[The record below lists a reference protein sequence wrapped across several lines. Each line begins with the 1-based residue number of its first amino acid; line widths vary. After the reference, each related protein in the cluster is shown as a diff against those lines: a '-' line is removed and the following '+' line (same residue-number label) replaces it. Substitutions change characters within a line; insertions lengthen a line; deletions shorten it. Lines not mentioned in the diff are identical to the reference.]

1 MRKKIGRGRN
11 SLSPSLRDNCRLCV
25 KFGSQGD
32 QIGNEN
38 LQFQPSKQTGSFDV
52 ILAKL
57 YVWKCWI
64 ANRIL
69 RAKDQSDRV
78 CSSSGKKIRT
88 LHQLYSFVSSVLF
101 SSENERS
108 ESEERFKRPVQALPS
123 NPGGGAGRGW
133 YCHSYMGHIGM
144 CRSEWYGFQAV
155 YSGIGYMNTVN
166 PLLSPP
172 PLSSPLLII
181 LHQLTIIPRARM
193 GSESIVHEAERP
205 NGLLTQRLEGERNN
219 CSSKIQLV
227 GQKYRDKTTLA
238 SKTRFSRHCFGFQS
252 AFRY

>member
-1 MRKKIGRGRN
+1 MSAIAELTLTKKTGRGRK
-11 SLSPSLRDNCRLCV
+11 SLSPSVRDNCRLCV

-32 QIGNEN
+32 QIGTEN

-64 ANRIL
+64 ANRQESIMGSCNRIL
-69 RAKDQSDRV
+69 RAEDQSDRV
-78 CSSSGKKIRT
+78 CSSIGRKIRT
-88 LHQLYSFVSSVLF
+88 HHQLYWFVSSALF

-123 NPGGGAGRGW
+123 NPGGGSGR

-144 CRSEWYGFQAV
+144 CRCEGYSFQAV

-172 PLSSPLLII
+172 ALPSPPLS
-181 LHQLTIIPRARM
+181 
-193 GSESIVHEAERP
+193 
-205 NGLLTQRLEGERNN
+205 
-219 CSSKIQLV
+219 
-227 GQKYRDKTTLA
+227 
-238 SKTRFSRHCFGFQS
+238 
-252 AFRY
+252 

>member
-1 MRKKIGRGRN
+1 MSAIAELTLTKKTGRGRK
-11 SLSPSLRDNCRLCV
+11 SLSPSVRDNCRLCV

-32 QIGNEN
+32 QIGTEN

-64 ANRIL
+64 ANRQESIMGSCNRIL
-69 RAKDQSDRV
+69 RAEDQSDRV
-78 CSSSGKKIRT
+78 CSSIGRKIRT
-88 LHQLYSFVSSVLF
+88 HHQLYWFVSSALF

-123 NPGGGAGRGW
+123 NPGGGSGR

-144 CRSEWYGFQAV
+144 CRCEGYSFQAV
-155 YSGIGYMNTVN
+155 YSGIGYINTVN

-172 PLSSPLLII
+172 VLPSPLLII
-181 LHQLTIIPRARM
+181 L
-193 GSESIVHEAERP
+193 
-205 NGLLTQRLEGERNN
+205 
-219 CSSKIQLV
+219 
-227 GQKYRDKTTLA
+227 Y
-238 SKTRFSRHCFGFQS
+238 
-252 AFRY
+252 

>member
-1 MRKKIGRGRN
+1 MSAIAELTLTKKTGRGRK
-11 SLSPSLRDNCRLCV
+11 SLSPSVRDNCRLCV

-32 QIGNEN
+32 QIGTEN
-38 LQFQPSKQTGSFDV
+38 LQFQPSQQTGSFDV

-64 ANRIL
+64 ANRQESIMGSCNRIL
-69 RAKDQSDRV
+69 RAEDQSDRV
-78 CSSSGKKIRT
+78 CSSIGRKIRT
-88 LHQLYSFVSSVLF
+88 RHQLYWFVSSALF

-123 NPGGGAGRGW
+123 NPGGGSGR

-144 CRSEWYGFQAV
+144 CRCEGYSFQAV

-172 PLSSPLLII
+172 ALPSPPLS
-181 LHQLTIIPRARM
+181 
-193 GSESIVHEAERP
+193 
-205 NGLLTQRLEGERNN
+205 
-219 CSSKIQLV
+219 
-227 GQKYRDKTTLA
+227 
-238 SKTRFSRHCFGFQS
+238 
-252 AFRY
+252 

>member
-1 MRKKIGRGRN
+1 MSAIAELTPRKKTNRGKK
-11 SLSPSLRDNCRLCV
+11 SLSPSVRDNCRLCV
-25 KFGSQGD
+25 KFDSQGD
-32 QIGNEN
+32 QIGTEN

-64 ANRIL
+64 ANRQESIMGSCNRIL
-69 RAKDQSDRV
+69 RAEDQSDRV
-78 CSSSGKKIRT
+78 CSSIGRKIRT
-88 LHQLYSFVSSVLF
+88 HHQLYWFVSSALF

-123 NPGGGAGRGW
+123 NPGGGSGR

-144 CRSEWYGFQAV
+144 CRCEGYSFQAV

-172 PLSSPLLII
+172 ALPSPLLII
-181 LHQLTIIPRARM
+181 L
-193 GSESIVHEAERP
+193 
-205 NGLLTQRLEGERNN
+205 
-219 CSSKIQLV
+219 
-227 GQKYRDKTTLA
+227 Y
-238 SKTRFSRHCFGFQS
+238 
-252 AFRY
+252 

>member
-1 MRKKIGRGRN
+1 MSAIAELTLTKKTGRGRK
-11 SLSPSLRDNCRLCV
+11 SLSPSVRDNCRLCV

-32 QIGNEN
+32 LIGTEN

-64 ANRIL
+64 ANRQESIMGSCNRIL
-69 RAKDQSDRV
+69 RAEDQSDRV
-78 CSSSGKKIRT
+78 CSSIGRKIRT
-88 LHQLYSFVSSVLF
+88 HHQLYWFVSSALF

-123 NPGGGAGRGW
+123 NPGGGSGR

-144 CRSEWYGFQAV
+144 CRCEGYSFQAV

-172 PLSSPLLII
+172 ALPSPLLII
-181 LHQLTIIPRARM
+181 L
-193 GSESIVHEAERP
+193 
-205 NGLLTQRLEGERNN
+205 
-219 CSSKIQLV
+219 
-227 GQKYRDKTTLA
+227 Y
-238 SKTRFSRHCFGFQS
+238 
-252 AFRY
+252 

>member
-1 MRKKIGRGRN
+1 MSAIAELTLTKKTGRGRK
-11 SLSPSLRDNCRLCV
+11 SLSPSVRDNCRLCV

-32 QIGNEN
+32 LIGTEN

-64 ANRIL
+64 ANRQESIMGSCNRIL
-69 RAKDQSDRV
+69 RAEDQSDRV
-78 CSSSGKKIRT
+78 CSSIGRKIRT
-88 LHQLYSFVSSVLF
+88 HHQLYWFVSSALF

-123 NPGGGAGRGW
+123 NPGGGSGR

-144 CRSEWYGFQAV
+144 CRCEGYGFQAV
-155 YSGIGYMNTVN
+155 YSGIGYKNTVN

-172 PLSSPLLII
+172 ALPSPLLII
-181 LHQLTIIPRARM
+181 L
-193 GSESIVHEAERP
+193 
-205 NGLLTQRLEGERNN
+205 
-219 CSSKIQLV
+219 
-227 GQKYRDKTTLA
+227 Y
-238 SKTRFSRHCFGFQS
+238 
-252 AFRY
+252 

>member
-1 MRKKIGRGRN
+1 MSAIAELTLTKKTGRGRK
-11 SLSPSLRDNCRLCV
+11 SLSPSVRDNCRLCV

-32 QIGNEN
+32 LIGTEN

-64 ANRIL
+64 ANRQESIMGSCNRIL
-69 RAKDQSDRV
+69 RAEDQSDRV
-78 CSSSGKKIRT
+78 CSSIGRKIRT
-88 LHQLYSFVSSVLF
+88 HHQLYWFVSSALF

-123 NPGGGAGRGW
+123 NPGGGSGR

-144 CRSEWYGFQAV
+144 CRCEGYSFQAV

-172 PLSSPLLII
+172 ALPSPPLS
-181 LHQLTIIPRARM
+181 
-193 GSESIVHEAERP
+193 
-205 NGLLTQRLEGERNN
+205 
-219 CSSKIQLV
+219 
-227 GQKYRDKTTLA
+227 
-238 SKTRFSRHCFGFQS
+238 
-252 AFRY
+252 

>member
-1 MRKKIGRGRN
+1 MSAIAELTPRKKTNRGKK
-11 SLSPSLRDNCRLCV
+11 SLSPSVRDNCRLCV
-25 KFGSQGD
+25 KFDSQGD
-32 QIGNEN
+32 QIGTEN

-64 ANRIL
+64 ANRKESIMGSCNRIL
-69 RAKDQSDRV
+69 RAEDQSDRV
-78 CSSSGKKIRT
+78 CSSIGRKIRT
-88 LHQLYSFVSSVLF
+88 HHQLYWFVSSALF

-123 NPGGGAGRGW
+123 NPGGGSGR

-144 CRSEWYGFQAV
+144 CRCEGYSFQAV

-172 PLSSPLLII
+172 ALPSPLLII
-181 LHQLTIIPRARM
+181 L
-193 GSESIVHEAERP
+193 
-205 NGLLTQRLEGERNN
+205 
-219 CSSKIQLV
+219 
-227 GQKYRDKTTLA
+227 Y
-238 SKTRFSRHCFGFQS
+238 
-252 AFRY
+252 

>member
-1 MRKKIGRGRN
+1 MSAIAELTLRKKTGRGRK
-11 SLSPSLRDNCRLCV
+11 SLSPSVRDNCRLCV

-32 QIGNEN
+32 QIGTEN

-57 YVWKCWI
+57 YVWKCWF

-123 NPGGGAGRGW
+123 NPGGGRGGREGQPRPQGFSLKKRVGREKPWGRGWGRGW

-172 PLSSPLLII
+172 PLSFPLLPSPP
-181 LHQLTIIPRARM
+181 L
-193 GSESIVHEAERP
+193 S
-205 NGLLTQRLEGERNN
+205 
-219 CSSKIQLV
+219 
-227 GQKYRDKTTLA
+227 
-238 SKTRFSRHCFGFQS
+238 
-252 AFRY
+252 

>member
-1 MRKKIGRGRN
+1 MSAIAELTLTKKTGRGKK
-11 SLSPSLRDNCRLCV
+11 SLSPSVRDNCRLCV

-32 QIGNEN
+32 QIGTEN

-64 ANRIL
+64 ANRQESIMDSCNRIL
-69 RAKDQSDRV
+69 RAEDQSDRV
-78 CSSSGKKIRT
+78 CSSIGRKIRT
-88 LHQLYSFVSSVLF
+88 HHQLYWFVSSALF

-123 NPGGGAGRGW
+123 NPGGGSGR

-144 CRSEWYGFQAV
+144 CRCEGYSFQAV

-172 PLSSPLLII
+172 ALPSPLLII
-181 LHQLTIIPRARM
+181 L
-193 GSESIVHEAERP
+193 
-205 NGLLTQRLEGERNN
+205 
-219 CSSKIQLV
+219 
-227 GQKYRDKTTLA
+227 Y
-238 SKTRFSRHCFGFQS
+238 
-252 AFRY
+252 

>member
-1 MRKKIGRGRN
+1 MSAIAELTLTKKTGRGRK
-11 SLSPSLRDNCRLCV
+11 SLSPSVRDNCRLCV

-32 QIGNEN
+32 LIGTEN

-64 ANRIL
+64 ANRQESIMGSCNRIL
-69 RAKDQSDRV
+69 RAEDQSDRV
-78 CSSSGKKIRT
+78 CSSIGRKIRT
-88 LHQLYSFVSSVLF
+88 HHQLYWFVSSALF

-123 NPGGGAGRGW
+123 NPGGGSGRGW

-144 CRSEWYGFQAV
+144 CRCEGYGFQAV
-155 YSGIGYMNTVN
+155 YSGIGYKNTVN

-172 PLSSPLLII
+172 ALPSPLLII
-181 LHQLTIIPRARM
+181 L
-193 GSESIVHEAERP
+193 
-205 NGLLTQRLEGERNN
+205 
-219 CSSKIQLV
+219 
-227 GQKYRDKTTLA
+227 Y
-238 SKTRFSRHCFGFQS
+238 
-252 AFRY
+252 

>member
-1 MRKKIGRGRN
+1 MSAIAELTLTKKTGRGKK
-11 SLSPSLRDNCRLCV
+11 SLSPSVRDNCRLCV

-32 QIGNEN
+32 QIGTEN

-64 ANRIL
+64 ANRQESIMGSCNRIL
-69 RAKDQSDRV
+69 RAEDQSDRV
-78 CSSSGKKIRT
+78 WSSIGRKIRT
-88 LHQLYSFVSSVLF
+88 HHQLYWFVSSALF

-123 NPGGGAGRGW
+123 NPGGGSGR

-144 CRSEWYGFQAV
+144 CRCEGYSFQAV

-172 PLSSPLLII
+172 ALPSPLLII
-181 LHQLTIIPRARM
+181 L
-193 GSESIVHEAERP
+193 
-205 NGLLTQRLEGERNN
+205 
-219 CSSKIQLV
+219 
-227 GQKYRDKTTLA
+227 Y
-238 SKTRFSRHCFGFQS
+238 
-252 AFRY
+252 

>member
-1 MRKKIGRGRN
+1 MSAIAELTLTKKTGRGRK
-11 SLSPSLRDNCRLCV
+11 SLSPSVRDNCRLCV

-32 QIGNEN
+32 QIGTEN

-64 ANRIL
+64 ANRQESIMGSCNRIL
-69 RAKDQSDRV
+69 RAEDQSDRV
-78 CSSSGKKIRT
+78 WSSIGRKIRT
-88 LHQLYSFVSSVLF
+88 HHQLYWFVSSALF

-123 NPGGGAGRGW
+123 NPGGGSGR

-144 CRSEWYGFQAV
+144 CRCEGYSFQAV

-172 PLSSPLLII
+172 ALPSPLLII
-181 LHQLTIIPRARM
+181 L
-193 GSESIVHEAERP
+193 
-205 NGLLTQRLEGERNN
+205 
-219 CSSKIQLV
+219 
-227 GQKYRDKTTLA
+227 Y
-238 SKTRFSRHCFGFQS
+238 
-252 AFRY
+252 

>member
-1 MRKKIGRGRN
+1 MSAIAELTLRKKTGGGRN
-11 SLSPSLRDNCRLCV
+11 SLSPSMRDNCRLCV

-123 NPGGGAGRGW
+123 NPGGGRGGAGRGNL
-133 YCHSYMGHIGM
+133 
-144 CRSEWYGFQAV
+144 V
-155 YSGIGYMNTVN
+155 
-166 PLLSPP
+166 
-172 PLSSPLLII
+172 
-181 LHQLTIIPRARM
+181 PRAFPLKK
-193 GSESIVHEAERP
+193 GWDGKSPGDEVEGGGGTAIVIWA
-205 NGLLTQRLEGERNN
+205 
-219 CSSKIQLV
+219 I
-227 GQKYRDKTTLA
+227 
-238 SKTRFSRHCFGFQS
+238 
-252 AFRY
+252 

>member
-1 MRKKIGRGRN
+1 MSAIAELTLTKKTGRGRK
-11 SLSPSLRDNCRLCV
+11 SLSPSVRDNCRLCV

-32 QIGNEN
+32 QIGTEN

-64 ANRIL
+64 ANRQESIMGSCNRIL
-69 RAKDQSDRV
+69 RAEDQSDRV
-78 CSSSGKKIRT
+78 CSSIGRKIRT
-88 LHQLYSFVSSVLF
+88 HHQLYWFVSSALF

-123 NPGGGAGRGW
+123 NPGGGSGR
-133 YCHSYMGHIGM
+133 YCHSYMRHIGM
-144 CRSEWYGFQAV
+144 CRCEGYSFQAV

-172 PLSSPLLII
+172 ALPSPLLII
-181 LHQLTIIPRARM
+181 L
-193 GSESIVHEAERP
+193 
-205 NGLLTQRLEGERNN
+205 
-219 CSSKIQLV
+219 
-227 GQKYRDKTTLA
+227 Y
-238 SKTRFSRHCFGFQS
+238 
-252 AFRY
+252 

>member
-1 MRKKIGRGRN
+1 MSAIAELTLTKKTGRGRK
-11 SLSPSLRDNCRLCV
+11 SLSPSVRDNCRLCV

-32 QIGNEN
+32 LIGTEN

-64 ANRIL
+64 ANRQESIMGSCNRIL
-69 RAKDQSDRV
+69 RAEDQSDRV
-78 CSSSGKKIRT
+78 CSSIGRKIRT
-88 LHQLYSFVSSVLF
+88 RHQLYWFVSSALF
-101 SSENERS
+101 SSENEKS

-123 NPGGGAGRGW
+123 NPGGGSGR

-144 CRSEWYGFQAV
+144 CRCEGYSFQAV

-172 PLSSPLLII
+172 ALPSPLLII
-181 LHQLTIIPRARM
+181 L
-193 GSESIVHEAERP
+193 
-205 NGLLTQRLEGERNN
+205 
-219 CSSKIQLV
+219 
-227 GQKYRDKTTLA
+227 Y
-238 SKTRFSRHCFGFQS
+238 
-252 AFRY
+252 